1 MGAAKDIILRP
12 ISRQDADA
20 LIKRVH
26 YSGKVVNNSQLHIG
40 VFYQGRLEGAM
51 QFGPSLDKR
60 KIVSLVEGTGW
71 NEFIELNR
79 MAFSDALPR
88 NSESR
93 ALSIAMRML
102 KKYAPQLQWVISF
115 ADATQCGDG
124 TIYRA
129 AGFVLTGIKEN
140 DQIWVAPSGCARFS
154 RVSPTDNRSHNEQ
167 AKAREILSRV
177 TATKGKH
184 IIHTASATS
193 GYGMGGGLN
202 LQAKPR
208 VEHSASL
215 CPDAGAQGHA
225 ATTGG
230 GSSMRAY
237 IEAGW
242 KPLEGFQLRYIYFLD
257 PTARERL
264 TVPILPFSEIE
275 RRGAGMYKGERV
287 TRGSGE
293 TDNAPQTNEETGGA
307 SPTEPL

>member
-20 LIKRVH
+20 LVKRVH

-40 VFYQGRLEGAM
+40 VFYQGKLEGAM
-51 QFGPSLDKR
+51 QLGPSLDKR
-60 KIVSLVEGTGW
+60 RIMGLVEGTGW

-102 KKYAPQLQWVISF
+102 KKYAPQLKWVISF

-129 AGFVLTGIKEN
+129 AGFVLTGIKPN
-140 DQIWVAPSGCARFS
+140 NSIWEAPSGEQFS
-154 RVSPTDNRSHNEQ
+154 DHAMRNVDHHTQQYAKAQELLRQASPRETRTSLTDNRSKKEQ
-167 AKAREILSRV
+167 AAAHSIVSRTTV
-177 TATKGKH
+177 TKGND
-184 IIHTASATS
+184 A
-193 GYGMGGGLN
+193 MRGGG
-202 LQAKPR
+202 
-208 VEHSASL
+208 
-215 CPDAGAQGHA
+215 GA
-225 ATTGG
+225 
-230 GSSMRAY
+230 SMRQY
-237 IEAGW
+237 IEAGFR
-242 KPLEGFQLRYIYFLD
+242 PLPGYQLRYIYFLD

-293 TDNAPQTNEETGGA
+293 TDNAPQPNEETGGA
-307 SPTEPL
+307 SPTEPLLLT

>member
-102 KKYAPQLQWVISF
+102 RQHAPQLKWVVSF

-129 AGFVLTGIKEN
+129 AGFVLTGIKKNESLYLLP
-140 DQIWVAPSGCARFS
+140 DGTSIHEWQL
-154 RVSPTDNRSHNEQ
+154 RVNATAIREQ
-167 AKAREILSRV
+167 AMALS
-177 TATKGKH
+177 
-184 IIHTASATS
+184 
-193 GYGMGGGLN
+193 GG
-202 LQAKPR
+202 A
-208 VEHSASL
+208 ASL
-215 CPDAGAQGHA
+215 
-225 ATTGG
+225 TK
-230 GSSMRAY
+230 
-237 IEAGW
+237 W
-242 KPLEGFQLRYIYFLD
+242 KEYTQVRPLEGFQLRYIYFLD

-264 TVPILPFSEIE
+264 TVPVLPFSEIE

-293 TDNAPQTNEETGGA
+293 TDNAPQPNEETGGA
-307 SPTEPL
+307 SPTEPLLLT